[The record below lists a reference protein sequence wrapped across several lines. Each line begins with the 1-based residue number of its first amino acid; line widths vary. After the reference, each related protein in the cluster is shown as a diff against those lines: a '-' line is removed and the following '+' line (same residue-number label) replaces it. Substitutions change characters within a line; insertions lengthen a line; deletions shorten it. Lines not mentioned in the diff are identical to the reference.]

1 MEGGPDG
8 PRADGMRILMVNL
21 SYAPDEIG
29 GAEVVLRTL
38 SHLLAGR
45 GCHVSVLC
53 LSSRGKD
60 WEYDDDG
67 VRVRFLHAHPMGNQ
81 MMNPNRK
88 LPHKVLWQALAEY
101 RGWSSRKVAHV
112 IERERP
118 DVVNTHN
125 LLGLSLSAWTAARAA
140 GIPLVHTL
148 HGPSLLCPFGTMLR
162 SDRSCEGQ
170 CTGCRLATTR
180 QRLSSVLPDTV
191 IANSAFTLECHTRAD
206 YFPSARKHVIPNAPA
221 APGRSPRP
229 RGTTV
234 PGSPVRI
241 GFLGR
246 LLPYKGVDLLLD
258 ALGRLP
264 PEGWTSKI
272 AGTGTPDYVRELRKR
287 AEGLA
292 PQVELSGWTSQDDFF
307 DEIDV
312 LVIPSLIAEPQ
323 GMGALEATCRGVPVV
338 YADHGGLRELA
349 GTVGGAVPFPANSVD
364 DLARVLAR
372 LIENPAELEALRR
385 DAAIPNVLC
394 SSDRFANAYLAAY
407 GEALPHRAG
416 QPDAGTAAPGPVW
429 PGSRP

>member
-1 MEGGPDG
+1 MEGSADG
-8 PRADGMRILMVNL
+8 PRGDGMRILMVNL

-38 SHLLAGR
+38 SHLLVNR

-60 WEYDDDG
+60 WEYDDGG

-81 MMNPNRK
+81 MMNPNRR
-88 LPHKVLWQALAEY
+88 LPQKILWQALAEY
-101 RGWSSRKVAHV
+101 RGWSGRKVARV
-112 IERERP
+112 IEQERP

-140 GIPLVHTL
+140 GIPLIHTL

-162 SDRSCEGQ
+162 GDRSCEGQ
-170 CTGCRLATTR
+170 CGRCRLATTR
-180 QRLSSVLPDTV
+180 QRLSSVLPDAV
-191 IANSAFTLECHTRAD
+191 IANSDFTLGCHTRAG
-206 YFPSARKHVIPNAPA
+206 YFPSARRHVIPNAPA
-221 APGRSPRP
+221 APGRFPRA
-229 RGTTV
+229 RGSGV

-246 LLPYKGVDLLLD
+246 LVPYKGVGLLLD
-258 ALGRLP
+258 ALHRLSP
-264 PEGWTSKI
+264 AGWTAKI
-272 AGTGTPDYVRELRKR
+272 AGTGTADYMRELRER
-287 AEGLA
+287 AESLA

-312 LVIPSLIAEPQ
+312 LVIPSVIAEPQ

-349 GTVGGAVPFPANSVD
+349 GKVGGAVPFPANSVE

-372 LIENPAELEALRR
+372 LIETPAELEALRR
-385 DAAIPNVLC
+385 DAATPSALC
-394 SSDRFANAYLAAY
+394 SPDRFAGAYLAAY
-407 GEALPHRAG
+407 REALPHRARR
-416 QPDAGTAAPGPVW
+416 PDVETAAPGPVRQ
-429 PGSRP
+429 GGRP